1 MTVITLNEEQTR
13 TYQASVDN
21 VAVQIPT
28 GEIVGTL
35 DPSDLAI
42 VAECKRRFASTTK
55 RIPYH
60 RVQAHMAALQL
71 EWDRT
76 RGFDREY
83 MSEFLKTLRTQ
94 DGDE

>member
-1 MTVITLNEEQTR
+1 MTVIMLNEEQSR
-13 TYQASVDN
+13 TYQASIDN

-42 VAECKRRFASTTK
+42 VAECKRRLASTTK
-55 RIPYH
+55 RIPHH
-60 RVQAHMAALQL
+60 RVQAHMTALQV

-76 RGFDREY
+76 GGFDREY
-83 MSEFLKTLRTQ
+83 MQEFLKTLRTQ
-94 DGDE
+94 DGDA